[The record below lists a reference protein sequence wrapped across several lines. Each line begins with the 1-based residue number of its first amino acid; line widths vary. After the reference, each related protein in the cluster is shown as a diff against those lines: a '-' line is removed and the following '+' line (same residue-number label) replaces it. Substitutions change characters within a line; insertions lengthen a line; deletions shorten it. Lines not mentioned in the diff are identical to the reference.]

1 MLSWGEDFMAE
12 LMCKDESVLVCPCVR
27 AKFRVGVFDP
37 SPLQGS
43 DCQNASL
50 SPVHLLSCVC

>member
-1 MLSWGEDFMAE
+1 MAE
-12 LMCKDESVLVCPCVR
+12 LMCKDESVLACSCVH